1 MSIELSNLAGVRAR
15 DVQQDFEQQ
24 TAFGQQPRR
33 ESSLESPP
41 SPERRLQL
49 GALLDP
55 HTTSTV
61 GFQSRLENWLSAV
74 YSDATGYAPAPRR
87 VSMAGSVASGH
98 TGSSQGSWDFCD
110 RGAPVAGS
118 PYFLNGTPTG
128 FFMDGPT
135 TEVAPN
141 RPVDGPDAAV
151 LDHASWDEISLD
163 GSEFETINLESE
175 DCLTMHLPRFL
186 TVLRRSPPP
195 PPPPPL
201 VVAVA
206 TSIGN
211 TVMRVGHQVVALG
224 KWGLASWFGRAT

>member
-15 DVQQDFEQQ
+15 DVQQEFEQQ
-24 TAFGQQPRR
+24 TAFGQQARR
-33 ESSLESPP
+33 ESSLESLP

-74 YSDATGYAPAPRR
+74 YSDATDDAPARR
-87 VSMAGSVASGH
+87 ASMAGSVASGH
-98 TGSSQGSWDFCD
+98 TGSSQGSWDFGD

-118 PYFLNGTPTG
+118 PYLNNGTPTG
-128 FFMDGPT
+128 FFLDSPTSAAATIRPAAGPAAAADDNSSW
-135 TEVAPN
+135 EV
-141 RPVDGPDAAV
+141 V
-151 LDHASWDEISLD
+151 SLD
-163 GSEFETINLESE
+163 SSDFETVNLETE
-175 DCLTMHLPRFL
+175 DCLTMRLPRFL

-195 PPPPPL
+195 PPPL
-201 VVAVA
+201 AVAVA

-211 TVMRVGHQVVALG
+211 TVMRVGQQVVALG
-224 KWGLASWFGRAT
+224 RWGLASWFGRAT